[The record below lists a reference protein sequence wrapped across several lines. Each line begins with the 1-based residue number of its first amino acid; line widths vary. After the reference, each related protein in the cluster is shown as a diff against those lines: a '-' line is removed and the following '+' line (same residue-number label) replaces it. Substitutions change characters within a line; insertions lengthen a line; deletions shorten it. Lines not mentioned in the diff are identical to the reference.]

1 MDHLIDNKKYKMG
14 GLNMTVESEKE
25 VEGLKRIG
33 KIVAATI
40 REMKRQTCVGIDD

>member
-1 MDHLIDNKKYKMG
+1 MG